1 MTLLL
6 DYFLSIRGIEFLEA
20 NLIFAVGISDLLFP
34 ATSQMATNSK
44 QQTTHP
50 GGPSIYIPMKSP
62 QNSKHHAIKGT
73 LCS

>member
-44 QQTTHP
+44 NKP
-50 GGPSIYIPMKSP
+50 PILGVLAFIY
-62 QNSKHHAIKGT
+62 
-73 LCS
+73 L